1 MNFNPFATCG
11 IVLIAV
17 LAIMI
22 CYVFN
27 VEPLKCIGT
36 LGLIAIAIYVVNV
49 GELSYQIKV
58 SIFFLFL
65 LCASFITGA
74 QNVLTHL
81 ETASKL
87 KAVKDL
93 IETIISYK

>member
-1 MNFNPFATCG
+1 
-11 IVLIAV
+11 
-17 LAIMI
+17 MI

-27 VEPLKCIGT
+27 VEPLKCIGY
-36 LGLIAIAIYVVNV
+36 LGLIAITIYVAYV
-49 GELSYQIKV
+49 GVHSYQNNV

-65 LCASFITGA
+65 LCVSFIAGA
-74 QNVLTHL
+74 QNVLAHL

-93 IETIISYK
+93 IEIIIMQ